1 VFWKCAIFQ
10 MPSRLTILNEALVFA
25 ATITGLC
32 SDLHGFA
39 APATLFSLK
48 IERYLKVLTQGTE
61 N

>member
-1 VFWKCAIFQ
+1 